1 MTEFTMVRELINP
14 VSPPR
19 GKSYTIPS
27 AATTNHT
34 THATCGTCNG
44 SGGTVKSITVPG
56 TAISFSLTDTLLI
69 TAFIIALV
77 DLALSL
83 KR

>member
-1 MTEFTMVRELINP
+1 MTEFTMVRGLINP

-19 GKSYTIPS
+19 SKSYTIPS

-44 SGGTVKSITVPG
+44 TGGTVKQITVPG
-56 TAISFSLTDTLLI
+56 TTISFSLTDTLLI
-69 TAFIIALV
+69 IAFIIALV